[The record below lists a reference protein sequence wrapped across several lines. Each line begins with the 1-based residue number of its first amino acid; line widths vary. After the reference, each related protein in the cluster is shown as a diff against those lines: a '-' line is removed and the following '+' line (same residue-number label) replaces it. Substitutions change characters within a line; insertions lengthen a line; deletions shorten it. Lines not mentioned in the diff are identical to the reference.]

1 MLTYELSISL
11 TFVKKLQPLAPP
23 EMTDSRGPVHSAGF
37 IIYRQP
43 STSGAPIEFLLL
55 QSRGNK
61 NWGAPKGHVEAGEG
75 TFAAAVRETAE
86 EAGIDAAADLD
97 VQENFNVKM
106 K

>member
-1 MLTYELSISL
+1 
-11 TFVKKLQPLAPP
+11 
-23 EMTDSRGPVHSAGF
+23 MTDLRGPWGGGHSAGF

-86 EAGIDAAADLD
+86 EAGIHAAADLD

>member
-1 MLTYELSISL
+1 
-11 TFVKKLQPLAPP
+11 
-23 EMTDSRGPVHSAGF
+23 MTDLRGPWGGHSAGF

-55 QSRGNK
+55 QSQGRK
-61 NWGAPKGHVEAGEG
+61 NWGAPKGHIEAGEG

-97 VQENFNVKM
+97 VQENFNVEM
-106 K
+106 KYIQYQYD